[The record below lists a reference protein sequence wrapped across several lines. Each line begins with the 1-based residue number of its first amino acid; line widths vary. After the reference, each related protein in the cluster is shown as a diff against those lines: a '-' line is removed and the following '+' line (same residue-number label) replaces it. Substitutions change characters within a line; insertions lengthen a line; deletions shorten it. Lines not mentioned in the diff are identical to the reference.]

1 LAKDLLGKP
10 SSLARQ
16 NKKDRVVNKEY
27 KFDPSLVNV
36 FDPSDELCREHDE
49 KLNSELGI
57 VKLTND
63 LVDHQE

>member
-1 LAKDLLGKP
+1 MAKDLLGKP
-10 SSLARQ
+10 SSLAKP
-16 NKKDRVVNKEY
+16 KKDKVVNKEY

-36 FDPSDELCREHDE
+36 FDPSDELCREHDV

-63 LVDHQE
+63 LVDH